1 MLVAMGKDYG
11 PWVRH
16 DWCPRCSRRTEQ
28 TRWYR
33 RLLGEPP
40 ELDERRT
47 RCNECSNDPGLVAS

>member
-1 MLVAMGKDYG
+1 MGKDFG

-16 DWCPRCSRRTEQ
+16 DWCPRCYRLTEQ

-40 ELDERRT
+40 EQHERRV
-47 RCNECSNDPGLVAS
+47 RCNECSADLGRAEAS